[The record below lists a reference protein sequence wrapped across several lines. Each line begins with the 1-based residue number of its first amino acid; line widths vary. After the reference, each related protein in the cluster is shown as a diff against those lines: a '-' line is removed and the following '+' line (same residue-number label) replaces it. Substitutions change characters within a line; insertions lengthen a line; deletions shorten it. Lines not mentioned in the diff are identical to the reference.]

1 MSANEMDEVQA
12 VTAAAAQAVQE
23 ERVSAAARDGLD
35 LLLQQALRS
44 SLVPSGCQA
53 AFEVLDDISHVQ
65 EKKMVVLTISSYL
78 FRMVV
83 MFHFTADA
91 ATRAHFAGL
100 HQVAAA
106 EMSEQGL
113 LDAIAECGNLCCG
126 IFNRELGRYFP
137 HLGMSTPNVIDR
149 QCAAYLQKLNCAHIR
164 HFAIDLAELPE
175 SPRFHVSLC
184 VSAYAP
190 LDFAVAAE
198 EQVDTTGELE
208 LF

>member
-1 MSANEMDEVQA
+1 MSANDMDEVLA
-12 VTAAAAQAVQE
+12 VSEAAAQAGPD

-35 LLLQQALRS
+35 VLLQQALRS
-44 SLVPSGCQA
+44 SLIPSGCQA
-53 AFEVLDDISHVQ
+53 AFEVLHDIGHVQ

-78 FRMVV
+78 FRLVV

-91 ATRAHFAGL
+91 ATRAHFARL
-100 HQVAAA
+100 HGVSAS
-106 EMSEQGL
+106 EMSEQAL

-164 HFAIDLAELPE
+164 HFAIELVDLPE